1 MPLGGSRPSWFFK
14 EFEGME
20 LDIIPKKEKEEEVI
34 EARELI
40 QAWRLIDDLDEKWY
54 GNVSF
59 AKTFT
64 PQAFRNIMER
74 VITLFRD
81 ARKHEDRIE
90 KLGKMGI
97 ELMEKRIGKGQRAE
111 EMHWLYYAEQI
122 KERLMLLIER
132 FVELKDASESKT
144 WPYPEIAGRRIDV
157 RQKVGSLTIELVY
170 LSNAVRYSF
179 RLGEKL
185 GILPHL

>member
-1 MPLGGSRPSWFFK
+1 MPLGGPRPTWFFK

-20 LDIIPKKEKEEEVI
+20 LDIVIHGKEKKEEVI
-34 EARELI
+34 EARELF
-40 QAWRLIDDLDEKWY
+40 QALDLINDLTEKWY
-54 GNVSF
+54 TSESF
-59 AKTFT
+59 AQTFSR
-64 PQAFRNIMER
+64 QAFRKIMEE
-74 VITLFRD
+74 VITLVTD

-97 ELMEKRIGKGQRAE
+97 KLINAPRME
-111 EMHWLYYAEQI
+111 EMRWLDYAEHI
-122 KERLMLLIER
+122 KERLKRLIAR
-132 FVELKDASESKT
+132 LVKIRDASESQI
-144 WPYPEIAGRRIDV
+144 WPYAEIDGRD
-157 RQKVGSLTIELVY
+157 IEVKQAVSGVIHELAP